1 MPKTVIA
8 HTVCQE
14 NEEMTT
20 ICIVNYA
27 CIKDAVSYAGKCSDC
42 LGFFLSVRL

>member
-1 MPKTVIA
+1 MPKTIIA
-8 HTVCQE
+8 HTVFQE

-27 CIKDAVSYAGKCSDC
+27 CIKGAVSYAGKCSDS
-42 LGFFLSVRL
+42 LGFFSSVHL